1 MSLWV
6 KLYACTHRSMEIS
19 GWCIQSYNL
28 LTLLGTLENN
38 SIQCSVVAVDCAGP
52 LQQNNS
58 STQGSFDRFVNSL
71 MHQKA
76 DCQSIVSF
84 LLYMRYHAVKEIIS
98 AAITVIEM
106 GIVHRKSWHPFAGFL
121 PYSLHPKPHSL

>member
-1 MSLWV
+1 
-6 KLYACTHRSMEIS
+6 
-19 GWCIQSYNL
+19 
-28 LTLLGTLENN
+28 LGTLENN

-106 GIVHRKSWHPFAGFL
+106 GIVHRKS
-121 PYSLHPKPHSL
+121 